1 MDKLSKTKL
10 KNGDEYYLIERDFS
24 KEKSENSPV
33 VKQNNN
39 SGFNIKIGSYR
50 KTITTATIFMTRD
63 EDYVGHISAHL
74 YSNGT
79 AGMTM
84 SGIIGIDL
92 PEELSRYRDVIEK
105 HDTAL
110 LVSEKYRRQGK
121 ATELMKLMFKYLN
134 KKGIKDLEVSG
145 ITDEAAMRTY
155 LSTGAE
161 MIGNRKAIYR
171 NIGRFIHNEK
181 NDEVER

>member
-1 MDKLSKTKL
+1 
-10 KNGDEYYLIERDFS
+10 
-24 KEKSENSPV
+24 
-33 VKQNNN
+33 
-39 SGFNIKIGSYR
+39 
-50 KTITTATIFMTRD
+50 
-63 EDYVGHISAHL
+63 
-74 YSNGT
+74 
-79 AGMTM
+79 M
-84 SGIIGIDL
+84 SGIRGIDL